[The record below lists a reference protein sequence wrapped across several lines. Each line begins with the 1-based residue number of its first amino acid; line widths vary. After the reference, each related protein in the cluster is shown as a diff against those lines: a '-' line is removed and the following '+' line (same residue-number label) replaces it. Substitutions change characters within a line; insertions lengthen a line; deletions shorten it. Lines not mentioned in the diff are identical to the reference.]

1 MNKQRRK
8 FISSSLEY
16 LGKALDII
24 ETAKDEE
31 QEAYDN
37 LPESLQYSER
47 GEAMEEILFVLED
60 IFDSI
65 QTVQDQINE
74 IVEN

>member
-16 LGKALDII
+16 LEKALNII

-37 LPESLQYSER
+37 LPESLQCSER

-65 QTVQDQINE
+65 QSVQDQINE